1 MVHISHN
8 NTDIWIHND
17 AKYKVAC
24 NNLNQVPLFL
34 DRFKDSNKVGTI
46 MPWPNRN
53 TGAPSGWLLCDGSE
67 YPGPGASGYDV
78 YWQLYQ
84 EIGTTYNTGGETSNH
99 FRVPNLQNRLL
110 GRGAAIGNQGQ
121 TFGSDPGNTNNAS
134 LSNSHLPIHNHS
146 VGYSGNTNTST
157 NMNRSNNQ
165 YRTGSGSR
173 NWKQFT
179 GFNRR
184 TIYNSNST
192 GGSGGSGNNH
202 SHSVNASNRQLD
214 LTTKYIIKYK
224 YTVKDDN
231 WN

>member
-1 MVHISHN
+1 M
-8 NTDIWIHND
+8 
-17 AKYKVAC
+17 A
-24 NNLNQVPLFL
+24 LFL

-46 MPWPNRN
+46 MPWPNR
-53 TGAPSGWLLCDGSE
+53 TTVAPTGWLLCNGSQ
-67 YPGPGASGYDV
+67 YDSTNAEF
-78 YWQLYQ
+78 WQLYQ
-84 EIGTTYNTGGETSNH
+84 EIGNTYNTGGESANH
-99 FRVPNLQNRLL
+99 FRVPNLQARLL
-110 GRGAAIGNQGQ
+110 MRGGAIGNQGQ
-121 TFGSDPGNTNNAS
+121 VEGSNIPNGTNNAV
-134 LSNSHLPIHNHS
+134 LNNDHLPFHNHNI
-146 VGYSGNTNTST
+146 GHNGGTNTSR

-192 GGSGGSGNNH
+192 GGSGGSGNEH
-202 SHSVNASNRQLD
+202 SHNVSAECRQPD

-224 YTVKDDN
+224 YTVRDDN

>member
-1 MVHISHN
+1 
-8 NTDIWIHND
+8 
-17 AKYKVAC
+17 
-24 NNLNQVPLFL
+24 
-34 DRFKDSNKVGTI
+34 
-46 MPWPNRN
+46 MPWPNRE

-67 YPGPGASGYDV
+67 YPGPSASGGDV
-78 YWQLYQ
+78 YWQFQQ
-84 EIGTTYNTGGETSNH
+84 EIGTTYNTGGETSNY

-110 GRGAAIGNQGQ
+110 GRGAAVGNQGQ

-214 LTTKYIIKYK
+214 LKTKYIIKYK